1 MTEQHDID
9 LEKRLLAAAVF
20 ELRVLLSNHLDPQD
34 HSAAGAAAQLAY
46 ALHNQALSALS
57 GRPFDVAQA
66 LDSLA
71 RLEPQLGSAYL
82 QHFRRLVTNE
92 A

>member
-1 MTEQHDID
+1 MTEPTID

-20 ELRVLLSNHLDPQD
+20 ELRVLLANHLDPQD
-34 HSAAGAAAQLAY
+34 QSPASVAAQLAY
-46 ALHNQALSALS
+46 ALHNQALAALS
-57 GRPFDVAQA
+57 GQSFDVRQA
-66 LDSLA
+66 LDGLG

-82 QHFRRLVTNE
+82 QQFRQVVLNE

>member
-1 MTEQHDID
+1 MTEPQVD

-20 ELRVLLSNHLDPQD
+20 ELRVLLASHLDPQD
-34 HSAAGAAAQLAY
+34 QSPAGVAAQLAY

-57 GRPFDVAQA
+57 GQPFDVAQA
-66 LDSLA
+66 LDSLD

-82 QHFRRLVTNE
+82 QQFRQAVLNE